1 MDIERRQKAA
11 QLNVALSL
19 FVQSVDLDDST
30 AMRVADLYPSW
41 LDSVTNKTEL
51 IQDNVIKYGV
61 NSFGETQLYKVLQT
75 HTPTSDNTPDTATNL
90 YVAMG
95 VSNNINEW
103 TQPWGVFDEYDI
115 GDIVSYNGTTYES
128 TVDNNTN
135 TPNTEGWIE
144 K

>member
-75 HTPTSDNTPDTATNL
+75 HTPTSDNAPDTATNL

-95 VSNNINEW
+95 VTNNINEW

-115 GDIVSYNGTTYES
+115 GDIVNYNGATYES
-128 TVDNNTN
+128 TIDNNTN